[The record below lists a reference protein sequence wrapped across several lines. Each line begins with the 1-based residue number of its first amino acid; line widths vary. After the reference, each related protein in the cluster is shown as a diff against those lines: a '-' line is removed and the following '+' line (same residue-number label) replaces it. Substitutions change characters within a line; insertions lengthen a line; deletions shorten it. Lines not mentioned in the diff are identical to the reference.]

1 MKLND
6 ARNTSPKVYINKMC
20 HYVVAMTLNKVKS
33 PQFVEI
39 IADRMAAVLTK
50 ENIHDDQNFI
60 MKSVVGLGFLGLQI
74 DWSAPRPS
82 FD

>member
-1 MKLND
+1 
-6 ARNTSPKVYINKMC
+6 
-20 HYVVAMTLNKVKS
+20 
-33 PQFVEI
+33 
-39 IADRMAAVLTK
+39 MAAVLTK